1 MSIEEIKDIVRRY
14 LAGGRQNWEA
24 VVDLGRMKVVDTPGM
39 PDTYDV
45 ETLLQHGESDNP
57 REFFENLS
65 GGVQDMIAEENK
77 VVVRWTMV
85 GTAKKPFK
93 HPLLDVTV
101 PVGTTISR
109 RGVSIF
115 TLDGGKVI
123 EERTY
128 EDRLGVLEQLG
139 LAPTLQ

>member
-1 MSIEEIKDIVRRY
+1 MSIEETKAIVRRY

-24 VVDLGRMKVVDTPGM
+24 VVDLDRMRVVDTPGM
-39 PDTYDV
+39 PDTDDW
-45 ETLLQHGESDNP
+45 EILLAHGESDNP

-65 GGVQDMIAEENK
+65 GGVQDIIAEGNK
-77 VVVRWTMV
+77 VVVRWTMN

-93 HPLLDVTV
+93 HPLLYVTI
-101 PVGTTISR
+101 PVGTTIAR
-109 RGVSIF
+109 RGISIF
-115 TLDGGKVI
+115 TLDAGMVI

-139 LAPTLQ
+139 LAPTAP